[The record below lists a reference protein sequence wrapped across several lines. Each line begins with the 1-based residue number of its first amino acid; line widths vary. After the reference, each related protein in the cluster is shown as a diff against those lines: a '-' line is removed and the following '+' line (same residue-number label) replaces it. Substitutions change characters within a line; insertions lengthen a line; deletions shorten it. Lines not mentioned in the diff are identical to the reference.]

1 MNKEK
6 INKQMLDCIGIL
18 KQTRVQAN
26 KQVNPLTQYKN
37 PNQKWYTKTSPNI
50 ITKQLNLKKIIF
62 LLPY

>member
-37 PNQKWYTKTSPNI
+37 PN
-50 ITKQLNLKKIIF
+50 
-62 LLPY
+62 